1 MPSTAYRNYL
11 TEALP
16 RYRVPGAAVLLER
29 EGEVLLHE
37 GFGFADVADE
47 RRVTPD
53 TVFGIASIT
62 KSFTT
67 MSVLQLAEAGRL
79 REDQRAAEFFPAF
92 ARPGLDRIEL
102 RHLMSNSSGLPPMG
116 FRRNALSRSIEA
128 DPSRELLG
136 LDMKDHLP
144 PIDTAEELAAA
155 IAELNPALLGEPGT
169 IYSYSNEA
177 FGLLTRVIELASG
190 RDYVDYVTDNIL
202 RPLDMTRSVF
212 RLDDLAALDDVS
224 NLYSYIGGFERVEAT
239 PGYYWAPSLIG
250 TGYLRSTVADLARY
264 AAVHNGRSPVEVL
277 SPAGVKRM
285 SEPVVQVSPGVHYG
299 YGLMI
304 RGEQHG
310 VRTIHHGG
318 STKGV
323 GAHLAMV
330 PSAGVTCVVLTNITN
345 CPVSDF
351 AFTGVN
357 AALGLP
363 LDTPQQRFEAVDV
376 DPETLETYVG
386 TFSSL
391 EFEKVRIE
399 LDRGELIAHSGTTSA
414 PATPVAGNAL
424 TFEQNGST
432 LLVQLLEP
440 SAAGGYETI
449 RFGSRVLHR
458 DHGE

>member
-1 MPSTAYRNYL
+1 MPNTDYRNYL
-11 TEALP
+11 TKALP

-29 EGEVLLHE
+29 DGEVLLHE
-37 GFGFADVADE
+37 GFGFADVAEE
-47 RRVTPD
+47 RRVTLD
-53 TVFGIASIT
+53 TVFGVASIT

-67 MSVLQLAEAGRL
+67 MSVLQLVEAGKL
-79 REDQRAAEFFPAF
+79 REDQRAAEFFPHF
-92 ARPGLDRIEL
+92 AKPGLDRIQL
-102 RHLMSNSSGLPPMG
+102 RHLMSNSTGLPPMG

-144 PIDTAEELAAA
+144 PIDTVEELAAA
-155 IAELNPALLGEPGT
+155 IADLNPALLGEPGT
-169 IYSYSNEA
+169 IYSYSNES

-190 RDYVDYVTDNIL
+190 QDYVEYVTDNIL
-202 RPLDMTRSVF
+202 RPLGMNRSVF
-212 RLDDLAALDDVS
+212 RLDDLDALDDVS
-224 NLYSYIGGFERVEAT
+224 NLYSYIDGFERVEPT

-250 TGYLRSTVADLARY
+250 TGYLRSTVGDLSRY
-264 AAVHNGRSPVEVL
+264 AAVHTGRSKVEVL
-277 SPAGVKRM
+277 SPAGVARM
-285 SEPVVQVSPGVHYG
+285 SEPVVQISPGVHYG

-304 RGEQHG
+304 RGGEHG
-310 VRTIHHGG
+310 ARVIHHGG

-323 GAHLAMV
+323 GAHIAMV
-330 PSAGVTCVVLTNITN
+330 PADGVTCIVLTNISS
-345 CPVSDF
+345 CPVADF

-363 LDTPQQRFEAVDV
+363 LDTPVQRFEPVDV
-376 DPETLETYVG
+376 NHATLESYTG

-399 LDRGELIAHSGTTSA
+399 LDGGSLTAHTGTSSA
-414 PATPVAGNAL
+414 PATTVVDNAL

-432 LLVQLLEP
+432 LLVQFLEP
-440 SAAGGYETI
+440 AAAGGYGTI

-458 DHGE
+458 DYGA